1 MLDGTVL
8 DLGSYRS
15 TWYVNPVNRS
25 IIYNQNVG
33 KKTGIAW
40 IIIPMELEYVTENF
54 KFSSWNLFVA
64 ACAVPSILIG
74 LWLFF
79 FPESPKFLLECG
91 EADAALD
98 VLRDMYASNY
108 NDDGANFPVSNPLT
122 SQLFEI

>member
-1 MLDGTVL
+1 M
-8 DLGSYRS
+8 
-15 TWYVNPVNRS
+15 YVK
-25 IIYNQNVG
+25 

-64 ACAVPSILIG
+64 ACAIPSILIG

-108 NDDGANFPVSNPLT
+108 NDDGANFPVSRFYKFDYYNL
-122 SQLFEI
+122 SDCHIGAQS